1 MPIVFLSFTQE
12 NKMGA
17 SKWLIFFACIYVKE
31 FESEASSWTST
42 SPASVK
48 GLLGSCV
55 VIPCSFNY
63 PVEGNKYEFTGIWNN
78 PNGVIFHSGS
88 GQTSQQYQNRVEL
101 VGELKSKNCS
111 LKIDPLQKSD
121 VGPFDFRIEI
131 KDYNRYSYKNSITIS
146 VISEPNPL
154 QLSVEEDIKEG
165 QNVSAVCSVSH
176 SCPASPPNFKWSHLG
191 EEIHQSQQL
200 GDAEW
205 NTRSILS
212 FRPTHIDHNK
222 PLQCTVTYKGGKS
235 QEKSKILHVKY
246 APLNVNVEYKV
257 DVKEGETVDLTC
269 SSEAHPPV
277 SRYEWHNETGA
288 KISQGNLYIV
298 SNVSRTIGAMYCAA
312 INDEGKN
319 VSRPVQLNV
328 SYAPEIKT
336 ESSCS
341 VEGNWVKCECIVDSN
356 PASTVTFKHS
366 DKILPGTTRDKNGF
380 YTIKILWKDI
390 EPSKFVQCLASN
402 TEGKASHTLS
412 VPHDEVMLYI
422 FIASGAA
429 GFLLFVILVVV
440 LYKKCRGKPR
450 DTSELN
456 MSAMMTERPQQPPEK
471 ASNRN
476 KICDDPHSSNIYMN
490 EDMYGNVGTDWD
502 DQIYANV

>member
-17 SKWLIFFACIYVKE
+17 SKWLIFFACIYLKE

-42 SPASVK
+42 SPTSVK

-78 PNGVIFHSGS
+78 PNGVIFRSGS
-88 GQTSQQYQNRVEL
+88 RQTSQQYQNRFEL

-131 KDYNRYSYKNSITIS
+131 KDYNSYSYKNSITIS

-246 APLNVNVEYKV
+246 AP
-257 DVKEGETVDLTC
+257 
-269 SSEAHPPV
+269 
-277 SRYEWHNETGA
+277 
-288 KISQGNLYIV
+288 
-298 SNVSRTIGAMYCAA
+298 
-312 INDEGKN
+312 
-319 VSRPVQLNV
+319 
-328 SYAPEIKT
+328 EIKT

-356 PASTVTFKHS
+356 PASTVTFKNS

-380 YTIKILWKDI
+380 YTIRILWKDI

-402 TEGKASHTLS
+402 TKGKASHTLS
-412 VPHDEVMLYI
+412 VPHDEMMLYI

-429 GFLLFVILVVV
+429 GFLLLVILVVG

>member
-1 MPIVFLSFTQE
+1 
-12 NKMGA
+12 MGP
-17 SKWLIFFACIYVKE
+17 SKWLIFFACIYLKGS
-31 FESEASSWTST
+31 ESEASSWTST

-48 GLLGSCV
+48 GLIGSCV

-63 PVEGNKYEFTGIWNN
+63 PDEGSKYEFIGIWKN
-78 PNGVIFHSGS
+78 PNGVIFHSSS
-88 GQTSQQYQNRVEL
+88 GQTLQEYRNRVEL
-101 VGELKSKNCS
+101 VGELKGKNCS
-111 LKIDPLQKSD
+111 LKIDPLQNSD

-131 KDYNRYSYKNSITIS
+131 KSYNSYSYKNYIAIS

-154 QLSVEEDIKEG
+154 QFSVEVDLKEG
-165 QNVSAVCSVSH
+165 QNVSAFCSVSH
-176 SCPASPPNFKWSHLG
+176 SCPASPPNFKWNHLG

-200 GDAEW
+200 GNAEW
-205 NTRSILS
+205 NTTSILS

-235 QEKSKILHVKY
+235 QEISKILHVKY

-257 DVKEGETVDLTC
+257 DVKEGETVALTC
-269 SSEAHPPV
+269 SSEAQPPV

-298 SNVSRTIGAMYCAA
+298 SNVSRTIGAMYCTA

-328 SYAPEIKT
+328 LYAPEMKT

-341 VEGNWVKCECIVDSN
+341 IERDWVKCECIVDSN
-356 PASTVTFKHS
+356 PASTVTFKQS

-380 YTIKILWKDI
+380 YTIKILLKDI
-390 EPSKFVQCLASN
+390 ESSKFVQCLASN
-402 TEGKASHTLS
+402 IQGKASHTLS
-412 VPHDEVMLYI
+412 VPHDETILYI
-422 FIASGAA
+422 FIATGAA
-429 GFLLFVILVVV
+429 GFLLLVILLVGV
-440 LYKKCRGKPR
+440 YKKCTGKPR
-450 DTSELN
+450 DTSGLN
-456 MSAMMTERPQQPPEK
+456 MSAMMTERPQEPPEE
-471 ASNRN
+471 ASKR
-476 KICDDPHSSNIYMN
+476 KKTCDDPHSSNIYMN

-502 DQIYANV
+502 DQIYANVQ

>member
-17 SKWLIFFACIYVKE
+17 SKWLIFFACIYLKE

-63 PVEGNKYEFTGIWNN
+63 PDEGNKYEFTGIWNN
-78 PNGVIFHSGS
+78 PNGVIFRS
-88 GQTSQQYQNRVEL
+88 GQTLQQYQNRVEL

-131 KDYNRYSYKNSITIS
+131 KNYNSYSYKNNIAIS

-200 GDAEW
+200 DNAEW

-246 APLNVNVEYKV
+246 APLNVNIEYKV
-257 DVKEGETVDLTC
+257 DVKEGEIVDLTC

-328 SYAPEIKT
+328 LYAPEIKT

-402 TEGKASHTLS
+402 IEGKASHTLS
-412 VPHDEVMLYI
+412 VSHDEMMLYI

-429 GFLLFVILVVV
+429 GFLLLVILVVG

-471 ASNRN
+471 DSNRN